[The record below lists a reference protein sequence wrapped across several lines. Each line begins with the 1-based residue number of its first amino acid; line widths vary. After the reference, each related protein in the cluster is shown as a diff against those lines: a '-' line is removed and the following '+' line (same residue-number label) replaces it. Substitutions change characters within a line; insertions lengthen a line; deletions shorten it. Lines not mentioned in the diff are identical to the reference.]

1 MTSPEHVAQLK
12 ARLAKIKQNPTE
24 ALFSEYKGTSRTGAV
39 TVWVDLLGRHRRLH
53 IAPGTVRDGDEQW
66 LTEEINSAYEAA
78 SRAATFL
85 DFDVAEFAQELRD
98 VAALRQQTAAPSETP
113 QAPGTSGDVARRGRS
128 QAEGRRGQGDDEF
141 FDDFRIGR

>member
-85 DFDVAEFAQELRD
+85 DFDMAEFAQELRD
-98 VAALRQQTAAPSETP
+98 VAALRPRNETSSQTTPPPSETRP
-113 QAPGTSGDVARRGRS
+113 RQERS
-128 QAEGRRGQGDDEF
+128 QPQRRHGEGDDEF

>member
-53 IAPGTVRDGDEQW
+53 IAPGTVRDGDERW

-85 DFDVAEFAQELRD
+85 DFDMAEFAQELRD
-98 VAALRQQTAAPSETP
+98 VAALRPRNEASSQTTPPPESETRP
-113 QAPGTSGDVARRGRS
+113 RQERSQTQRRRG
-128 QAEGRRGQGDDEF
+128 EGDDEF